1 MNCRQIEKYLPLYA
15 GHDLSGPR
23 EQLIAAHLQSCGAC
37 TEALADFQNAREL
50 MHTFAAPSFSDEVYA
65 DIRKRVWR
73 RIESES
79 RPTLFAAVAAWFQP
93 RLVWTAATALLVTL
107 SVVGVYVLAQK
118 FTVRPKTIAGVP
130 TIGLPSQ
137 SGPGENSGSDSSQ
150 PERPRR
156 PRQADAPNRRQRP
169 VRMVAPDRSIAAHG
183 TPDKRSK
190 YSHHLVY
197 SRRLETSRAF
207 KRNLTEVSIHVYD
220 DQAYFS
226 RDDSGSSFA
235 VSGIRA
241 TTSAE
246 YDPGATGQ
254 LRYRAK
260 L

>member
-118 FTVRPKTIAGVP
+118 FTVRPKVIAGVP
-130 TIGLPSQ
+130 TIVLPSQ
-137 SGPGENSGSDSSQ
+137 SDSGENSGSNSSQ
-150 PERPRR
+150 PEPRR
-156 PRQADAPNRRQRP
+156 PRQADMPKRQPRP
-169 VRMVAPDRSIAAHG
+169 VRIVSPDRSIAARAYS
-183 TPDKRSK
+183 PDVQVPKVESSSPIIGADDAELGPGSVRMELQTRDPNIRIIWFTQSDSK
-190 YSHHLVY
+190 PVAHS
-197 SRRLETSRAF
+197 
-207 KRNLTEVSIHVYD
+207 K
-220 DQAYFS
+220 
-226 RDDSGSSFA
+226 
-235 VSGIRA
+235 GI
-241 TTSAE
+241 
-246 YDPGATGQ
+246 
-254 LRYRAK
+254 
-260 L
+260 